1 MRDLLV
7 QCVPSVVLLKTMSL
21 ALQPLSK
28 LQSDQEM
35 NTRPPPSTVAEGRP
49 ALRRPP
55 SSPRLGACA
64 ICCAAVQ
71 LWPPLVEV
79 KLETPPLKSAKGT
92 TTVPLSIT
100 SGLPLMP
107 KSLPWVV
114 LGEPQV
120 WPPSVEVLM

>member
-35 NTRPPPSTVAEGRP
+35 YTLPPPSRVADGRP

-71 LWPPLVEV
+71 LWPPLVDV
-79 KLETPPLKSAKGT
+79 KLEIPPSKSANGT
-92 TTVPLSIT
+92 TTVPFGIT

-107 KSLPWVV
+107 KSSPWVV
-114 LGEPQV
+114 MGVP
-120 WPPSVEVLM
+120 